1 MSRVM
6 DRIAPPRMGTS
17 FRWLLGS
24 SWVTNIGDG
33 IALAAGPLLVASQ
46 THNAIL
52 VALAGLLQRAPWLIL
67 GLYAGAIADRVD
79 RRVLVMASDALRA
92 CVVAMLCVVIATGR
106 VDIALVLVAMF
117 LLGVTE
123 VFADTTS
130 ATLLPMLVDREDL
143 GIGNARFQASFL
155 VANQIVGPPLGAVLF
170 AAGMVWPFVVQV
182 VCVALGVV
190 LVARIATPKGGVRDV
205 AHTHVARD
213 IVEGVRWLVH
223 NAAVRTLAL
232 VILAF
237 NITWG
242 AGWSVLVLYS
252 LDHLHMR
259 DIGFGLL
266 TSAAA
271 VGGLIG
277 TSSYG
282 WIERHVALATV
293 MRVCLLLE
301 VLMHLSLALTTS
313 GAVAMAIMVV
323 FGAYAFVWGTVS
335 QTVRQRVTP
344 TELQGRV
351 GSVYMVALFGGLVVG
366 QALGGWLAEGWGLT
380 APFWFAF
387 VGSGLTLALV
397 WRQLGNIAHT
407 QPEDP
412 PVLAT

>member
-1 MSRVM
+1 M
-6 DRIAPPRMGTS
+6 
-17 FRWLLGS
+17 L
-24 SWVTNIGDG
+24 
-33 IALAAGPLLVASQ
+33 
-46 THNAIL
+46 
-52 VALAGLLQRAPWLIL
+52 
-67 GLYAGAIADRVD
+67 
-79 RRVLVMASDALRA
+79 SDAVRA
-92 CVVAMLCVVIATGR
+92 GVVAMLCVVIATGR

-130 ATLLPMLVDREDL
+130 ATLLPMLVERADL
-143 GIGNARFQASFL
+143 GLGNARFQASFL
-155 VANQIVGPPLGAVLF
+155 VANQIVGPPLGAFLF

-190 LVARIATPKGGVRDV
+190 LVARIATPKGGVRGAADS
-205 AHTHVARD
+205 HVTRD

-237 NITWG
+237 NVTWG

-271 VGGLIG
+271 VGGLVG

-282 WIERHVALATV
+282 WIERHVALSTV

-301 VLMHLSLALTTS
+301 VLTHLSLALTTS
-313 GAVAMAIMVV
+313 GTVAIAIMVV

-351 GSVYMVALFGGLVVG
+351 GSVYLVALFGGLVIG
-366 QALGGWLAEGWGLT
+366 QALGGWLAETWGLT

-387 VGSGLTLALV
+387 VGSGLTLVLV
-397 WRQLGNIAHT
+397 WRQLANIAHA
-407 QPEDP
+407 QPAETGP
-412 PVLAT
+412 PV

>member
-1 MSRVM
+1 MSRVL

-17 FRWLLGS
+17 FRWLLAS
-24 SWVTNIGDG
+24 SWVTNVGDG
-33 IALAAGPLLVASQ
+33 IAIAAGPLLVASQ

-52 VALAGLLQRAPWLIL
+52 VALAGLLQRAPWLVL

-79 RRVLVMASDALRA
+79 RRVLVMLADGVRA
-92 CVVAMLCVVIATGR
+92 GVVAMLCVVIATGR
-106 VDIALVLVAMF
+106 VDITLVLVAMF

-123 VFADTTS
+123 VFAVTTS
-130 ATLLPMLVDREDL
+130 STLLPMLVARSDL

-155 VANQIVGPPLGAVLF
+155 VAGQIIGPPVGAFLF

-182 VCVALGVV
+182 VCVVFGVI
-190 LVARIATPKGGVRDV
+190 LVSRIVTPKGGVRDDV
-205 AHTHVARD
+205 DTHVTRD
-213 IVEGVRWLVH
+213 IVEGVRWLVGH
-223 NAAVRTLAL
+223 AAVRTLAL

-259 DIGFGLL
+259 DVGFGLL
-266 TSAAA
+266 TTAAA
-271 VGGLIG
+271 VGGIIG
-277 TSSYG
+277 TSCYG

-301 VLMHLSLALTTS
+301 VLIHLSLALTTS
-313 GAVAMAIMVV
+313 GAVAMVIMLA
-323 FGAYAFVWGTVS
+323 FGAYAFVWSTVS

-351 GSVYMVALFGGLVVG
+351 GSAYMVASFGGLVIG
-366 QALGGWLAEGWGLT
+366 QALGGWLAQSWGLT

-387 VGSGLTLALV
+387 VGSGITLALV
-397 WRQLGNIAHT
+397 WRQLGHIAHAG
-407 QPEDP
+407 PVEDDR
-412 PVLAT
+412 TG

>member
-1 MSRVM
+1 MSRVL

-17 FRWLLGS
+17 FRWLLAS
-24 SWVTNIGDG
+24 SWVTNVGDG
-33 IALAAGPLLVASQ
+33 IAIAAGPLLVASQ

-52 VALAGLLQRAPWLIL
+52 VALAGLLQRAPWLVL

-79 RRVLVMASDALRA
+79 RRVLVMLADGVRA
-92 CVVAMLCVVIATGR
+92 GVVAMLCVVIATGR
-106 VDIALVLVAMF
+106 VDITLVLVAMF

-130 ATLLPMLVDREDL
+130 STLLPMLVARSDL

-155 VANQIVGPPLGAVLF
+155 VAGQIIGPPVGAFLF

-182 VCVALGVV
+182 VCVVFGVI
-190 LVARIATPKGGVRDV
+190 LVSRIVTPKGGVRDDV
-205 AHTHVARD
+205 DTHVTRD
-213 IVEGVRWLVH
+213 IVEGVRWLVGH
-223 NAAVRTLAL
+223 AAVRTLAL

-259 DIGFGLL
+259 DVGFGLL
-266 TSAAA
+266 TTAAA
-271 VGGLIG
+271 VGGIIG
-277 TSSYG
+277 TSCYG

-301 VLMHLSLALTTS
+301 VLIHLSLALTTS
-313 GAVAMAIMVV
+313 GAVAMVIMLA
-323 FGAYAFVWGTVS
+323 FGAYAFVWSTVS

-351 GSVYMVALFGGLVVG
+351 GSAYMVASFGGLVIG
-366 QALGGWLAEGWGLT
+366 QALGGWLAQSWGLT

-387 VGSGLTLALV
+387 VGSGITLALV
-397 WRQLGNIAHT
+397 WRQLGHIAHAGLV
-407 QPEDP
+407 EDDR
-412 PVLAT
+412 TG